1 MFYSTKNILFTLSC
15 LWLLT
20 SCTDEATVNDTVVAD
35 KTPIALS
42 VGGADTVSIL
52 KRAITQDPAVANRG
66 QLPAGTALFMVM
78 KSEKAEATE
87 ATPPLYTFT
96 KGVTEKRDGEKV
108 NRVSFGDGFVRYW
121 DDCYARDAKL
131 SIYAVCTPGRQ
142 STAGDIII
150 GNDDNKIRYSHTDV
164 PTTGAWTKDA
174 PAHVVNNWKV
184 SENQTATTLSNE
196 DLCYSNNIANNADPD
211 DPDDP
216 ADGRLKFNTQTK
228 KFDHGRLAFYHALSK
243 ITFYLKRG
251 KGFSKEEF
259 KFFAGENIRLK
270 NVYTQNAAFNIAT
283 GEFTGAYTEGNIK
296 SMAVTSATFE
306 DGSGGYILEALVM
319 PTTDLSGTM
328 KGEVDVTIAH
338 NHYQLSKADLLEKIN
353 EKDKTDYLD
362 ADGKRLKP
370 GVNYI
375 FTLTIG
381 KTGVDNITATV
392 LEWETVNAEEL
403 KPSNAKVTLTLE
415 DRLGTPTN
423 AYIYRLGETADNITH
438 DITTEPGKGYVWTGP
453 YEEPNR
459 LMGSP
464 QKLQTDW
471 YWPNN
476 KTFYHLRAI
485 APMDDQMTKAT
496 AADGRDYVGLKHGV
510 TYNGETYTDV
520 TWGAPFTKLADGKT
534 LAYTTDH
541 GFDAYDVDNTHRIHP
556 AIGAT
561 KDEIRLLMFH
571 AMSDITFEI
580 YTSGDSDPDR
590 VDLGNSTTITLKNIA
605 TAGKVF
611 LGNGKVEEDGSRTD
625 YPFTALPTLTADSHY
640 PDRHYWEWAHYGA
653 VPQALDD
660 VQLVITTPDH
670 NQYTVAMKD
679 VVANSAIS
687 SKNVLYPAYTG
698 NKVDRWYPGV
708 KYTYRFKLTK
718 TGVTVTAT
726 IADWETVTADTPIWM

>member
-1 MFYSTKNILFTLSC
+1 MFYPKKTILLSLSW

-96 KGVTEKRDGEKV
+96 KGVTEKPDGEKV

-150 GNDDNKIRYSHTDV
+150 GNDNDNDISYSHTAV

-196 DLCYSNNIANNADPD
+196 DLCYSNNIANNADPA
-211 DPDDP
+211 DPADP
-216 ADGRLKFNTQTK
+216 ADGRLKFNNTLTN

-243 ITFYLKRG
+243 ITFVVKRG
-251 KGFSKEEF
+251 NGFSEDEF
-259 KFFAGENIRLK
+259 RFFDGENIRLK

-306 DGSGGYILEALVM
+306 DGSDGYILEALVM
-319 PTTDLSGTM
+319 PTTDLSGTT

-338 NHYQLSKADLLEKIN
+338 NHYELSKKDLLDKIN
-353 EKDKTDYLD
+353 EADKTAYLTG
-362 ADGKRLKP
+362 GKQLKP
-370 GVNYI
+370 GVNYV
-375 FTLTIG
+375 FTLIIA
-381 KTGVDNITATV
+381 KTGIENITAT
-392 LEWETVNAEEL
+392 LLDWEKVGAEEL
-403 KPSNAKVTLTLE
+403 YPSNAKVTLNLE
-415 DRLGTPTN
+415 DRSGTVTD
-423 AYIYRLGETADNITH
+423 ADIYRLAETTENITG
-438 DITTEPGKGYVWTGP
+438 DITQTGKGYEWDRNYEGPNMLTGTP
-453 YEEPNR
+453 R
-459 LMGSP
+459 ALT
-464 QKLQTDW
+464 TDW
-471 YWPNN
+471 FWPNN
-476 KTFYHLRAI
+476 KTFYHFRAI
-485 APMDDQMTKAT
+485 TPTGT
-496 AADGRDYVGLKHGV
+496 AKKTDAGKDYVALEH
-510 TYNGETYTDV
+510 GETIDDDHKYTDI
-520 TWGAPFTKLADGKT
+520 TWGAPFKDIADTEKI
-534 LAYTTDH
+534 AYTTTH
-541 GFDAYDVDNTHRIHP
+541 GFDGSDAHQIYH

-561 KDEIRLLMFH
+561 NDAIKLLLFH
-571 AMSDITFEI
+571 AMSDISFDI
-580 YTSGDSDPDR
+580 YTTDASDPAK
-590 VDLGNSTTITLKNIA
+590 VDLGDGTKDNRTTLRFEKLA
-605 TAGKVF
+605 TTGKVW
-611 LGNGKVEEDGSRTD
+611 LGNGKVTEDATKVT
-625 YPFTALPTLTADSHY
+625 YPFTTYPAPDGDSHLK
-640 PDRHYWEWAHYGA
+640 WNNYGA

-679 VVANSAIS
+679 VVATSAIS
-687 SKNVLYPAYTG
+687 SKNVLYPAYPD
-698 NKVDRWYPGV
+698 NKVNRWYPGV

-718 TGVTVTAT
+718 KGITDLKAT
-726 IADWETVTADTPIWM
+726 ILEWETITAGKDDVQIQ

>member
-42 VGGADTVSIL
+42 VGGADIPTIL

-66 QLPAGTALFMVM
+66 QLPEGTALFMVM
-78 KSEKAEATE
+78 KSEKDE

-96 KGVTEKRDGEKV
+96 KGVTEKPDGEKV

-150 GNDDNKIRYSHTDV
+150 GNDNDNDISYSHTAV

-196 DLCYSNNIANNADPD
+196 DLCYSNNIANNADPA
-211 DPDDP
+211 DPADP
-216 ADGRLKFNTQTK
+216 ADGRLKFNNTLTN

-243 ITFYLKRG
+243 ITFYLKQG
-251 KGFSKEEF
+251 EGFSKEEF
-259 KFFAGENIRLK
+259 KFFAGESICLK
-270 NVYTQNAAFNIAT
+270 NVNTQNETFDIAT
-283 GEFTGAYTEGNIK
+283 GEFSGAYTEGDIK

-306 DGSGGYILEALVM
+306 DGSDGYILEALVM
-319 PTTDLSGTM
+319 PTTDLSGTA
-328 KGEVDVTIAH
+328 KGEVAITIAH
-338 NHYQLSKADLLEKIN
+338 NHYELSKKDLLDKIN
-353 EKDKTDYLD
+353 EADKTDYLT
-362 ADGKRLKP
+362 DGKLKP

-392 LEWETVNAEEL
+392 LEWETVNANEL

-415 DRLGTPTN
+415 DRRGTVKD
-423 AYIYRLGETADNITH
+423 ADIYRLAETTENITG
-438 DITTEPGKGYVWTGP
+438 DITTETGKGYVWRGT
-453 YEEPNR
+453 YEGPNR

-464 QKLQTDW
+464 RKLQTDW

-485 APMDDQMTKAT
+485 TPIGQTKQN
-496 AADGRDYVGLKHGV
+496 DVNGGDYVALTH
-510 TYNGETYTDV
+510 GETYTDV
-520 TWGAPFTKLADGKT
+520 TWGAPFKKITDEEKANGKQ
-534 LAYTTDH
+534 LAYTTTH
-541 GFDAYDVDNTHRIHP
+541 GFDAYDVDNAHQIYH

-561 KDEIRLLMFH
+561 NDAIKLLLFH
-571 AMSDITFEI
+571 AMSDISFDI
-580 YTSGDSDPDR
+580 YTTDASDPAK
-590 VDLGNSTTITLKNIA
+590 VELGDGTKDNRTTLRFENLA
-605 TAGKVF
+605 TNGKVW
-611 LGNGKVEEDGSRTD
+611 LGNGKVTEDASVSTFD
-625 YPFTALPTLTADSHY
+625 FTTYPA
-640 PDRHYWEWAHYGA
+640 PDGDGHLKWNNYGA
-653 VPQALDD
+653 VPQALDN
-660 VQLVITTPDH
+660 VVLVITTPDH
-670 NQYTVAMKD
+670 NEYRVTMKE
-679 VVANSAIS
+679 VRATLPIITN
-687 SKNVLYPAYTG
+687 NVLYPAYTD

-708 KYTYRFKLTK
+708 KYTYTFKLTK
-718 TGVTVTAT
+718 KGITDLTAT
-726 IADWETVTADTPIWM
+726 ILEWETITAGKDDVQIQ